1 MPGKDHHE
9 KPYDEG
15 TMDKL
20 GLYQGYVREWLPVFV
35 NKPELSSE
43 INIFDFFAGPGM
55 DLDGKPG
62 SPNLAYQEIVNAI
75 NAKKVD
81 NPPPINLYLNEY
93 APEKHKLL
101 SNAVND
107 FTPIKGVTVKH
118 SNLDFDQVFKQ
129 WYPLMTKKQA
139 ANLIFLDQNGV
150 KYVTPTIFNK
160 ILSLD
165 KTDLLF
171 FISSAIVNR
180 FKEDP
185 SIISR
190 VPVNE
195 DDLKKMN
202 STNVHRIVA
211 DAYRRTV
218 PTSMRYFLAHFSIK
232 KDSNV
237 YGLIFGSHHPLGMDK
252 FLRKCWEMDRV
263 RGEANF
269 DIDGEAIDI
278 SAPSLFSELDK
289 PNKLTIF
296 EKELAEAI
304 LTEKTVKTN
313 KDIFIFALQRG
324 FLGSHAKKVVGDLI
338 AENRLPQQTL
348 PISYIAWNNK
358 EENKAIVFNEGIL
371 L

>member
-1 MPGKDHHE
+1 
-9 KPYDEG
+9 
-15 TMDKL
+15 
-20 GLYQGYVREWLPVFV
+20 
-35 NKPELSSE
+35 
-43 INIFDFFAGPGM
+43 
-55 DLDGKPG
+55 
-62 SPNLAYQEIVNAI
+62 
-75 NAKKVD
+75 
-81 NPPPINLYLNEY
+81 
-93 APEKHKLL
+93 
-101 SNAVND
+101 
-107 FTPIKGVTVKH
+107 
-118 SNLDFDQVFKQ
+118 
-129 WYPLMTKKQA
+129 MTKRQA

-180 FKEDP
+180 FKVDP

-218 PTSMRYFLAHFSIK
+218 PPSMRYFLAHFSIK

-252 FLRKCWEMDRV
+252 FLHTCWKMDNI

-269 DIDGEAIDI
+269 DIDGEAIDAE
-278 SAPSLFSELDK
+278 APCLFSDMDK
-289 PNKLTIF
+289 PKKLTVF
-296 EKELAEAI
+296 EKELSEAI
-304 LTEKTVKTN
+304 LTSKTVKTN
-313 KDIFIFALQRG
+313 KDVYIFALQKG
-324 FLGSHAKKVVGDLI
+324 FLGIHAKKVISELI
-338 AENRLPQQTL
+338 ATNKLPPQTL
-348 PISYIAWNNK
+348 SISYNAWSNK
-358 EENKAIVFNEGIL
+358 DESKAIVYNERFL